1 MANHRADEFNGT
13 YPAGAGINPKR
24 NGVGSLL
31 KTYPAGAGINLT
43 QLKLTGHVL
52 HLPRRRGDKPYADA
66 HEISW
71 SAPTPQARG

>member
-31 KTYPAGAGINLT
+31 KTYPAGAGINLMRT
-43 QLKLTGHVL
+43 LTRFLGR
-52 HLPRRRGDKPYADA
+52 HLPRRRGDKPQTGSRILRA
-66 HEISW
+66 ET
-71 SAPTPQARG
+71 PTPQARG